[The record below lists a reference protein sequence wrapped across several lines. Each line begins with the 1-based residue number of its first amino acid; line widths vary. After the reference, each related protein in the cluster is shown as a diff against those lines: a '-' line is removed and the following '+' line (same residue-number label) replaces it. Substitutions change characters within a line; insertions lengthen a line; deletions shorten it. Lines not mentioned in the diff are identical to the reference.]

1 MIHSNHQSR
10 FCFDTRYHHG
20 GAMNIQRK
28 ELLQR
33 SFPYL
38 YVLLCIVVIAYFDLS
53 GRVDYATK
61 SLLKIGLF
69 GVLPYMLLNRPKFKT
84 MLGVNRS
91 TRRILFVGIVMIL
104 VIVAGYF
111 ATKLFI
117 SYDLVVASLENR
129 LNVTLDNFLF
139 VSLYIVLINSG
150 LEEFFFRHFIPLQ
163 LDLSSQWT
171 NRLVSSLL
179 FAIYHVAILYGMFE
193 LCVVLLMI
201 VGLWIVGVFFSLL
214 NQNNKGFLNSYLF
227 HACANI
233 GINLVGLLL
242 FLG

>member
-1 MIHSNHQSR
+1 MNIHSSQS
-10 FCFDTRYHHG
+10 
-20 GAMNIQRK
+20 
-28 ELLQR
+28 LQR
-33 SFPYL
+33 TFPYL

-61 SLLKIGLF
+61 SSLKIGLF
-69 GVLPYMLLNRPKFKT
+69 GILPFFLLRRPKVNE
-84 MLGVNRS
+84 MLKVNRS
-91 TRRILFVGIVMIL
+91 TKKILYVGIGMIL
-104 VIVAGYF
+104 VIVLGYF
-111 ATKLFI
+111 ITKRFI
-117 SYDLVVASLENR
+117 SYDLVIASLENR

-139 VSLYIVLINSG
+139 VSLYIVLVNSG

-163 LDLSSQWT
+163 LRIPSKWK

-193 LCVVLLMI
+193 VWVVLLMI

-214 NQNNKGFLNSYLF
+214 NQSGKGFLNSYLF

-242 FLG
+242 FLGY

>member
-1 MIHSNHQSR
+1 
-10 FCFDTRYHHG
+10 
-20 GAMNIQRK
+20 MNIHTNK
-28 ELLQR
+28 LLQQ
-33 SFPYL
+33 SIPYL

-53 GRVDYATK
+53 GKVDYATK
-61 SLLKIGLF
+61 SFLKIGLF
-69 GVLPYMLLNRPKFKT
+69 GILPFFLLRRPKVNEMFK
-84 MLGVNRS
+84 VNRS
-91 TRRILFVGIVMIL
+91 TKKILFVGIGMIFL
-104 VIVAGYF
+104 IVLGYF
-111 ATKLFI
+111 ITKLFI
-117 SYDLVVASLENR
+117 SYDLVIASLENR

-163 LDLSSQWT
+163 LHISSTWT

-193 LCVVLLMI
+193 VWVVLLMI

-214 NQNNKGFLNSYLF
+214 NQNAKGFLNSYLF

-242 FLG
+242 FLGY

>member
-1 MIHSNHQSR
+1 
-10 FCFDTRYHHG
+10 
-20 GAMNIQRK
+20 MNIHINK
-28 ELLQR
+28 PLHR

-38 YVLLCIVVIAYFDLS
+38 YVALCIVVIAYFDLS

-69 GVLPYMLLNRPKFKT
+69 GILPFFLLRRPKVNE
-84 MLGVNRS
+84 MLKVNRS
-91 TRRILFVGIVMIL
+91 TKKILFVGIGMIFL
-104 VIVAGYF
+104 IVLGYF
-111 ATKLFI
+111 ITKRFI
-117 SYDLVVASLENR
+117 SYELVIASLENR

-163 LDLSSQWT
+163 LRISSKWK

-193 LCVVLLMI
+193 VWVVLLMI

-214 NQNNKGFLNSYLF
+214 NQSGKGFLNSYLF
-227 HACANI
+227 HACANV

-242 FLG
+242 FLGY